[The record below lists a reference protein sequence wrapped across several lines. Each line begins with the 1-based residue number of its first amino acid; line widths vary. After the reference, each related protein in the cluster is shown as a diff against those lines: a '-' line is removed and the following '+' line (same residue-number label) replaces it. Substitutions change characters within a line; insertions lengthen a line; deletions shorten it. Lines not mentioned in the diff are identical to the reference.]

1 MKTNQIL
8 VRYGELSTKGKNRNS
23 FIGRLRDN
31 VRQTFADLG
40 GIRIKAERDRMF
52 IASDNEAEIE
62 QAIRRLPKVFGIQ
75 SFSPVTEAELDMDAM
90 KQTAFRVVE
99 KLDRTGK
106 TFKVSVKRPNKAFP
120 LEKLEIMHEIGS
132 HVLRSFPELSV
143 QMQHPDIELKVEIR
157 EEAAYMMAE
166 VIQGAGGLPVGAGGK
181 GLLMLSGGIDS
192 PVAGYHML
200 KRGVRLEL
208 IHFFSPPFTN
218 DRAKEKV
225 FDLAEKLSQFGSS
238 VNLHIIPFTKLQQEV
253 HKQVPDNITMT
264 STRRMMMRVADKVLE
279 ETNCKAII
287 TGESLGQVASQTLE
301 SLSAINAV
309 TRTPVLRPLIAADKL
324 DIIETAQKIGTYD
337 ISIRPYEDC
346 CTIFTP
352 ANPKTK
358 PKLDKVEYYENF
370 VSFDEFI
377 QEAVDQREIV
387 KFPQVKKNGAV
398 YEDLL

>member
-8 VRYGELSTKGKNRNS
+8 VRYGELSTKGKNRSS

-31 VRQTFADLG
+31 VRQTFMDLG

-52 IASDNEAEIE
+52 IASDDEAEIE
-62 QAIRRLPKVFGIQ
+62 QVIQRLPKVFGIQ
-75 SFSPVTEAELDMDAM
+75 SFSPVIEAELDMEAM
-90 KQTAFRVVE
+90 KQTAYDVVK
-99 KLDRTGK
+99 KLNREGK
-106 TFKVSVKRPNKAFP
+106 TFKVTVKRPNKAFP
-120 LEKLEIMHEIGS
+120 LEKLEIMHELGS
-132 HVLRSFPELSV
+132 HVLRNFSELSV

-208 IHFFSPPFTN
+208 VHFFSPPFTN

-225 FDLAEKLSQFGSS
+225 YDLAEKLSQFGSS

-309 TRTPVLRPLIAADKL
+309 THTPVLRPLIAMDKL
-324 DIIETAQKIGTYD
+324 DIIETAQKIETYEV
-337 ISIRPYEDC
+337 SIRPFEDC

-370 VSFDEFI
+370 VSFDELI
-377 QEAVDQREIV
+377 QEAVDQREII
-387 KFPQVKKNGAV
+387 KFPRVKEEKLTYDN
-398 YEDLL
+398 LL

>member
-8 VRYGELSTKGKNRNS
+8 VRYGELSTKGKNRSS

-31 VRQTFADLG
+31 VHHTFSDLG
-40 GIRIKAERDRMF
+40 KLKIKAERDRMF
-52 IASDNEAEIE
+52 INSDSEEDMEKVIA
-62 QAIRRLPKVFGIQ
+62 RLPKVFGIQ
-75 SFSPVTEAELDMDAM
+75 SFSPVTETELSLEAM
-90 KQTAFRVVE
+90 QKAAVALV
-99 KLDRTGK
+99 GK
-106 TFKVSVKRPNKAFP
+106 MELQGKSFKVSVRRANKDFELQKP
-120 LEKLEIMHEIGS
+120 EILHGIGS
-132 HVLRSFPELSV
+132 HVLRTYPELSV
-143 QMQHPDIELKVEIR
+143 QMKNPDIELKVEIR
-157 EEAAYMMAE
+157 EKAAYMTAE
-166 VIQGAGGLPVGAGGK
+166 VIKGAGGLPIGAGGK
-181 GLLMLSGGIDS
+181 ALLMLSGGLDS

-218 DRAKEKV
+218 ERAKEKV
-225 FDLAEKLSQFGSS
+225 LDLAEKLSEFGSS

-279 ETNCKAII
+279 ATDSKAII

-301 SLSAINAV
+301 SLYAINAV
-309 TRTPVLRPLIAADKL
+309 TNTPVLRPLISSDKL
-324 DIIETAQKIGTYD
+324 EIIETAMQIGTHD

-358 PKLDKVEYYENF
+358 PKLDKVEYYEGF
-370 VSFDEFI
+370 VAFEELI
-377 QEAVDQREIV
+377 QEAVDEREII
-387 KFPQVKKNGAV
+387 KFPRPKKDEF
-398 YEDLL
+398 EDIL

>member
-8 VRYGELSTKGKNRNS
+8 VRYGELSTKGKNRSS

-31 VRQTFADLG
+31 IHHTFSDLG
-40 GIRIKAERDRMF
+40 KLQIKAERDRMF
-52 IASDNEAEIE
+52 INSDSEEDVEKVIA
-62 QAIRRLPKVFGIQ
+62 RLPKVFGIQ
-75 SFSPVTEAELDMDAM
+75 SFSPVTETELSLEAM
-90 KQTAFRVVE
+90 QTAAVSLV
-99 KLDRTGK
+99 GK
-106 TFKVSVKRPNKAFP
+106 MELQGKSFKVTVRRANKDFELQKP
-120 LEKLEIMHEIGS
+120 EILHGIGS
-132 HVLRSFPELSV
+132 AVLRAYPELSV
-143 QMQHPDIELKVEIR
+143 QMKNPDIDLKVEIR
-157 EEAAYMMAE
+157 DKAAYMTAE
-166 VIQGAGGLPVGAGGK
+166 VIKGAGGLPIGAGGK
-181 GLLMLSGGIDS
+181 ALLMLSGGLDS

-225 FDLAEKLSQFGSS
+225 FDLAEKLSGFGSS

-279 ETNCKAII
+279 ATDSKAII

-301 SLSAINAV
+301 SLYAINAV
-309 TRTPVLRPLIAADKL
+309 TNTPVLRPLISTDKL
-324 DIIETAQKIGTYD
+324 EIIDTAMQIGTHD

-358 PKLDKVEYYENF
+358 PKLDKVEYYEGF
-370 VSFDEFI
+370 VAFEELI
-377 QEAVDQREIV
+377 QEAVDEREII
-387 KFPQVKKNGAV
+387 KFPRPKKDEF
-398 YEDLL
+398 EDIL

>member
-8 VRYGELSTKGKNRNS
+8 VRYGELSTKGKNRSS

-31 VRQTFADLG
+31 IRHTFSDLG
-40 GIRIKAERDRMF
+40 KLQIQAERDRMF
-52 IASDNEAEIE
+52 INSGSEEDMQQVIE
-62 QAIRRLPKVFGIQ
+62 RLPRVFGIQ
-75 SFSPVTEAELDMDAM
+75 SFSPVTETALSLQAMQEAAVVLIGKMD
-90 KQTAFRVVE
+90 TA
-99 KLDRTGK
+99 GK
-106 TFKVSVKRPNKAFP
+106 SFKVSVRRANKEFELQKP
-120 LEKLEIMHEIGS
+120 EILHGIGS
-132 HVLRSFPELSV
+132 SVLRAYPDLTV
-143 QMQHPDIELKVEIR
+143 QMKNPEIELKVEIR
-157 EEAAYMMAE
+157 EKAAYMTSE
-166 VIQGAGGLPVGAGGK
+166 VISGAGGLPIGAGGK
-181 GLLMLSGGIDS
+181 ALLMLSGGLDS

-225 FDLAEKLSQFGSS
+225 FDLAQKLSEFGSS

-264 STRRMMMRVADKVLE
+264 STRRMMMRVADKLLE
-279 ETNCKAII
+279 ETGCKAII

-301 SLSAINAV
+301 SLYAINAV
-309 TRTPVLRPLIAADKL
+309 TSTPVLRPLISTDKL
-324 DIIETAQKIGTYD
+324 EIIDTAMKIGTHD

-358 PKLDKVEYYENF
+358 PKLDKVEYYEEF
-370 VSFDEFI
+370 VSFDELI
-377 QEAVDQREIV
+377 QEAVDNREII
-387 KFPQVKKNGAV
+387 KFPKPKKSEF
-398 YEDLL
+398 EDLL

>member
-8 VRYGELSTKGKNRNS
+8 VRYGELSTKGKNRSS

-31 VRQTFADLG
+31 IHHTFSDLG
-40 GIRIKAERDRMF
+40 KLQIKAERDRMF
-52 IASDNEAEIE
+52 INSDSEEDMEKVIA
-62 QAIRRLPKVFGIQ
+62 RLPKVFGIQ
-75 SFSPVTEAELDMDAM
+75 SFSPVTETELSLEAM
-90 KQTAFRVVE
+90 QTAAVALV
-99 KLDRTGK
+99 GK
-106 TFKVSVKRPNKAFP
+106 MELQRKSFKVSVRRANKDFELQKP
-120 LEKLEIMHEIGS
+120 EILHGIGS
-132 HVLRSFPELSV
+132 HVLRAYPELSV
-143 QMQHPDIELKVEIR
+143 QMKNPDIELKVEIR
-157 EEAAYMMAE
+157 DKAAYMTAE
-166 VIQGAGGLPVGAGGK
+166 VIKGAGGLPIGAGGK
-181 GLLMLSGGIDS
+181 ALLMLSGGLDS

-218 DRAKEKV
+218 ERAKEKV
-225 FDLAEKLSQFGSS
+225 LDLADKLSEFGSS

-279 ETNCKAII
+279 ATDSKAII

-301 SLSAINAV
+301 SLYAINAV
-309 TRTPVLRPLIAADKL
+309 TNTPVLRPLISSDKL
-324 DIIETAQKIGTYD
+324 EIIETAMQIGTHD

-358 PKLDKVEYYENF
+358 PKLDKVEYYEGF
-370 VSFDEFI
+370 VAFEELI
-377 QEAVDQREIV
+377 QEAVDEREII
-387 KFPQVKKNGAV
+387 KFPRPKKDEF
-398 YEDLL
+398 EDIL

>member
-8 VRYGELSTKGKNRNS
+8 VRYGELSTKGKNRSS

-31 VRQTFADLG
+31 VRQTFSDLG
-40 GIRIKAERDRMF
+40 TIRVKAERDRMF
-52 IASDNEAEIE
+52 ILSDSELEME
-62 QAIRRLPKVFGIQ
+62 QVLKRLPKVFGIQ
-75 SFSPVTEAELDMDAM
+75 SFSPVTEAELNLEEM
-90 KQTAFRVVE
+90 KKTAFEVMN
-99 KLDRTGK
+99 KLDLTGK
-106 TFKVSVKRPNKAFP
+106 TFKVNVNRAFKEFP
-120 LEKLEIMHEIGS
+120 HEKMEIMQAIGS
-132 HVLRSFPELSV
+132 HVLRSFPELKV
-143 QMQHPDIELKVEIR
+143 QMHHPDIELKIDIR
-157 EEAAYMMAE
+157 QEAAYMMAE

-192 PVAGYHML
+192 PVAGFHML

-279 ETNCKAII
+279 ETGCKAII

-301 SLSAINAV
+301 SMQAINAV
-309 TRTPVLRPLIAADKL
+309 TNTPVLRPLIASDKL
-324 DIIETAQKIGTYD
+324 DIIETAQQIDTYE
-337 ISIRPYEDC
+337 ISIRPFEDC

-358 PKLDKVEYYENF
+358 PKLEKVEYYENF
-370 VSFDEFI
+370 VSFDELI
-377 QEAVDQREIV
+377 QEAVEEREV
-387 KFPQVKKNGAV
+387 FKFPRKKEKSQVFD
-398 YEDLL
+398 DLL

>member
-8 VRYGELSTKGKNRNS
+8 VRYGELSTKGKNRSS

-31 VRQTFADLG
+31 VHHTFSDLG
-40 GIRIKAERDRMF
+40 KLKIKAERDRMF
-52 IASDNEAEIE
+52 INSDSEEDMEKVIA
-62 QAIRRLPKVFGIQ
+62 RLPKVFGIQ
-75 SFSPVTEAELDMDAM
+75 SFSPVTETELSLEAM
-90 KQTAFRVVE
+90 QKAAVALV
-99 KLDRTGK
+99 GK
-106 TFKVSVKRPNKAFP
+106 MELQGKSFKVSVRRANKDFELQKP
-120 LEKLEIMHEIGS
+120 EILHGIGS
-132 HVLRSFPELSV
+132 HVLRAYPELSV
-143 QMQHPDIELKVEIR
+143 QMKNPDIELKVEIR
-157 EEAAYMMAE
+157 EKAAYMTAE
-166 VIQGAGGLPVGAGGK
+166 VIKGAGGLPIGAGGK
-181 GLLMLSGGIDS
+181 ALLMLSGGLDS

-218 DRAKEKV
+218 ERAKEKV
-225 FDLAEKLSQFGSS
+225 LDLAEKLSEFGSS

-279 ETNCKAII
+279 ATDSKAII

-301 SLSAINAV
+301 SLYAINAV
-309 TRTPVLRPLIAADKL
+309 TNTPVLRPLISSDKL
-324 DIIETAQKIGTYD
+324 EIIETAMQIGTHD

-358 PKLDKVEYYENF
+358 PKLDKVEYYEGF
-370 VSFDEFI
+370 VAFEELI
-377 QEAVDQREIV
+377 QEAVDEREII
-387 KFPQVKKNGAV
+387 KFPRLKKNEFEGI
-398 YEDLL
+398 L